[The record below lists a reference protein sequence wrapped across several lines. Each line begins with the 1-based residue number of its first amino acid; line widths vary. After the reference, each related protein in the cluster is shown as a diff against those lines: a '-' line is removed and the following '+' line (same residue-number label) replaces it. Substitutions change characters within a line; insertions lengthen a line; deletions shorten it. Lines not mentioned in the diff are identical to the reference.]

1 MSRQIPGHGTANRY
15 SIRTNPCRCDLCTRA
30 ASRAALERKVAQQSG
45 RSKRVPSG
53 PALAHLARLTES
65 APIAQIALATGA
77 PRSSLS
83 RLLVER
89 RPTIS
94 RTLAEKILAV
104 KAVDRSTM
112 SMVSSIGA
120 QRRLQALY
128 TLGHWRKTIAEASG
142 LTPQTI
148 SELLRGTWS
157 RITVECDDAVR
168 RAYARL
174 SMSLG
179 GCERNLVRARR
190 EQWAPPLAWDDDTI
204 DDPAGRPDTAV
215 EADPF
220 AAEEGAQHVDLVAV
234 DAYLK
239 GRPVPLSEAERL
251 AALLA
256 APSRGLSMLGVDR
269 LHGLQD
275 KASENFLR
283 RMTMRYERAGLRLP
297 AAGMEILVLPPL
309 KRSARP
315 GART

>member
-1 MSRQIPGHGTANRY
+1 MSRPIPGHGTANRY
-15 SIRTNPCRCDLCTRA
+15 SSRTNPCRCDLCTRA

-53 PALAHLARLTES
+53 PVLAHLAKLTES
-65 APIAQIALATGA
+65 APIAQIALAAEA

-94 RTLAEKILAV
+94 RVLAEKILAV
-104 KAVDRSTM
+104 KVIDRSTL

-148 SELLRGTWS
+148 SELLRGTWT

-168 RAYARL
+168 QAYALL

-179 GCERNLVRARR
+179 DCERNLVRARR

-204 DDPAGRPDTAV
+204 DDAKALPQTDAV
-215 EADPF
+215 EPVASDGGNV
-220 AAEEGAQHVDLVAV
+220 AARWLLGESVILDREARKEVVAHFYEWTQMSTEEIAAKVEMKPDAV
-234 DAYLK
+234 DQMWNRIKKRARME
-239 GRPVPLSEAERL
+239 GRPVPRRRVYAYRDKDLTKNEMG
-251 AALLA
+251 AAA
-256 APSRGLSMLGVDR
+256 
-269 LHGLQD
+269 
-275 KASENFLR
+275 
-283 RMTMRYERAGLRLP
+283 
-297 AAGMEILVLPPL
+297 
-309 KRSARP
+309 
-315 GART
+315 